1 MKTIDWTP
9 LYRSTVGYDR
19 LASLLD
25 SAFRADSSSYGY
37 PPYDIEVVDDN
48 HYAITLAVAGFA
60 DDELSIDVE
69 RGVLTI
75 KGEKKT
81 EDKQHQ
87 YLYQGI
93 AARAFER
100 KFNLAEYVEVT
111 SARLS
116 NGLLTIG
123 LVRELPEAMKPRR
136 IDINSSTRAIDH
148 NSGKTIEGMTSKI
161 EQVKVA

>member
-25 SAFRADSSSYGY
+25 SAFRADSSTYGY

-48 HYAITLAVAGFA
+48 HYEITLAVAGFA
-60 DDELSIDVE
+60 ENELSIDVE

-81 EDKQHQ
+81 EEKQHQ

-100 KFNLAEYVEVT
+100 KFNLAEYVEVS

-136 IDINSSTRAIDH
+136 IEIKGGVAAIGH
-148 NSGKTIEGMTSKI
+148 KAGNTIEDKSSKV
-161 EQVKVA
+161 EQAKVA

>member
-1 MKTIDWTP
+1 MKTIDLTP

-25 SAFRADSSSYGY
+25 SAFRSDPASYGY

-60 DDELSIDVE
+60 EHELSINVE

-75 KGEKKT
+75 KGEKK
-81 EDKQHQ
+81 EEEKQHQ

-93 AARAFER
+93 AARTFER
-100 KFNLAEYVEVT
+100 KFNLAEYVEVKN
-111 SARLS
+111 ARLS

-123 LVRELPEAMKPRR
+123 LVRDVPEAMKPKQ
-136 IDINSSTRAIDH
+136 IEINTGTAAIDH
-148 NSGKTIEGMTSKI
+148 KPEKI
-161 EQVKVA
+161 QQSRVA